1 MRSNPNRRW
10 EMRALHYTE
19 IEPQEVY
26 GIPGVKVRWLAGRK
40 EGAPNFA
47 FRIFEME
54 PGSVIPSHEHDWEH
68 EVFVLKG
75 EGIVGVNE
83 EEKTIKEGDFV
94 LIPPGARHKFI
105 NIGEGVFRFI
115 CVIPLKG
122 DTRP

>member
-1 MRSNPNRRW
+1 
-10 EMRALHYTE
+10 MRALHYTE
-19 IEPQEVY
+19 VEPQDVY
-26 GIPGVKVRWLAGRK
+26 GIPGVKVRWLAGKK

-54 PGSVIPSHEHDWEH
+54 PGAVIPYHEHDWEH
-68 EVFVLKG
+68 EVFVLAG

-83 EEKTIKEGDFV
+83 EERAVKEGDFV
-94 LIPPGARHKFI
+94 LVPPGARHKFV
-105 NIGEGVFRFI
+105 NTGEGILRFI

>member
-1 MRSNPNRRW
+1 MI
-10 EMRALHYTE
+10 ALHYTE
-19 IEPQEVY
+19 VEPQEVY
-26 GIPGVKVRWLAGRK
+26 GIPGVKVRWLVGKK

-54 PGSVIPSHEHDWEH
+54 PGAVIPSHEHEWEH
-68 EVFVLKG
+68 EIFVLAGK
-75 EGIVGVNE
+75 GIVGVNDV
-83 EEKTIKEGDFV
+83 EKHIEQGDFV

-105 NIGEGVFRFI
+105 NIGESLFQFI